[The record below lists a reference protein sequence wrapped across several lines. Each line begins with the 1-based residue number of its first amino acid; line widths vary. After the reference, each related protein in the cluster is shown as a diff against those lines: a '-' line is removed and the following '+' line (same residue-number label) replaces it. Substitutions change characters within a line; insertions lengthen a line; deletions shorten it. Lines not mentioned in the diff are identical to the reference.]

1 MSIEGRIAIDVSF
14 SDSTSASGVQSLK
27 RIALTSTDSYST
39 GKVAVLTGTVGTA
52 AVTLAVAPSV
62 YRDASGAFVSF
73 STITR
78 VAYKSSGATTLSDLS
93 TDAVMKS
100 DADAVA
106 VTAMAGN
113 QGDGL
118 SIAAGSGTSTYT
130 VVIYGT

>member
-27 RIALTSTDSYST
+27 RIALTSTEAYST

-52 AVTLAVAPSV
+52 AITLAVAPSV

-78 VAYKSSGATTLSDLS
+78 VAYKSSGFTSLVDLS
-93 TDAVMKS
+93 TNTTINS
-100 DADAVA
+100 DADAVS
-106 VTAMAGN
+106 VTTLN
-113 QGDGL
+113 DTGDTL
-118 SIAAGSGTSTYT
+118 QLEAADGTSTYT
-130 VVIYGT
+130 IMIYGT